1 MNVIARTTA
10 TMVVPTIHVAGF
22 DPVSIDGKNAV
33 NASSTVVATVAA
45 VLMDAIRKT
54 WFAPEMLRVSN
65 FADVRINCGGASSI
79 MLLSLP
85 LLLPSMPLS

>member
-1 MNVIARTTA
+1 
-10 TMVVPTIHVAGF
+10 MVVPTIHVAGF

-33 NASSTVVATVAA
+33 DASSAVAATVAA
-45 VLMDAIRKT
+45 ILMDATRKT
-54 WFAPEMLRVSN
+54 WFALEMLRVSN

-85 LLLPSMPLS
+85 ILSLSMPLS